1 MVTNGKGNVHIK
13 NIYVFFL
20 IKTHSNYLYNAK
32 SMYIKGE

>member
-13 NIYVFFL
+13 NIYVFL
-20 IKTHSNYLYNAK
+20 IRKHSNYLYNAK